1 MSVGEHTFTVRATDA
16 AGNVSAA
23 ESRTWTVTAPAPDP
37 DTTPPAPVTG
47 LVATADDARVDLR
60 WTNPTAA
67 DFAGVKVFRS
77 TTGAATSPDGGTG
90 QTLIYSGTG
99 TGHTEAPLTNGT
111 RYTFTVFALDG
122 AGNASAADVSA
133 TPVAPPPPVDGRP
146 TVRVDLG
153 GDARTVDGVAW
164 AACTAAETCG
174 GGTMTG
180 GARSLLPGLTVPNPV
195 APADAQTYRSEWA
208 GDGFRWARPVA
219 AGRYRVV
226 LHFAQQQQHKVG
238 RRELSVNLEGG
249 ATELSQFGVQKAAG
263 GWNRA
268 VARDFEVSVTDGTLN
283 VDVTRDA
290 VTAGM
295 SAIEVIPIA

>member
-1 MSVGEHTFTVRATDA
+1 
-16 AGNVSAA
+16 
-23 ESRTWTVTAPAPDP
+23 
-37 DTTPPAPVTG
+37 
-47 LVATADDARVDLR
+47 
-60 WTNPTAA
+60 
-67 DFAGVKVFRS
+67 
-77 TTGAATSPDGGTG
+77 
-90 QTLIYSGTG
+90 
-99 TGHTEAPLTNGT
+99 
-111 RYTFTVFALDG
+111 
-122 AGNASAADVSA
+122 
-133 TPVAPPPPVDGRP
+133 
-146 TVRVDLG
+146 
-153 GDARTVDGVAW
+153 
-164 AACTAAETCG
+164 
-174 GGTMTG
+174 MTG

-208 GDGFRWARPVA
+208 GDSFRWARPVA